1 MPPALTRAVS
11 TPPVP
16 TAALI
21 IFLFCMKIPTGKLLL
36 GIVPLV
42 LVGCAAMG
50 PPRPP
55 SLELPKPPTDLR
67 AARKG
72 DKVVL
77 TWTVPGLTTD
87 HQAARSLGATRICRG
102 SEPVLKECGTAVGEA
117 VPGAHTSASLPKTER
132 ASRPLPHDPGSKG
145 NGTQKV
151 AASYTDNLFSGNVQ
165 PETFGFASYAV
176 EVLNANGRGAGLS
189 NSVRVPLAQTLP
201 AASDFGA
208 RVTGQG
214 VVLSWRA
221 APVSA
226 QALVTPQDRGG
237 ESPAPTRTATSYLYR
252 VYRRIEGGK
261 ANLVGEVPVVGE
273 MNLSL
278 TDSSIEWEQTY
289 YYHVEA
295 VTVVSGDV
303 AGDHKKIEI
312 EGDDSAEVKV
322 FAHDVFPPA
331 VPAELQAVFS
341 GPGQLPAIDLV
352 WAPVADLDLAG
363 YNVYRR
369 EAGGVAV
376 KLNRDPVKTP
386 AYRDGNVAAGKT
398 YLYSVSAV
406 DVRGNES
413 ARSEEAGETVP

>member
-1 MPPALTRAVS
+1 MRDARKLVVALA
-11 TPPVP
+11 
-16 TAALI
+16 
-21 IFLFCMKIPTGKLLL
+21 
-36 GIVPLV
+36 PLV
-42 LVGCAAMG
+42 LAGCAAMG

-77 TWTVPGLTTD
+77 TWTVPALTTD
-87 HQAARSLGATRICRG
+87 HQGVRSLGGTRICRG
-102 SEPVLKECGTAVGEA
+102 SEPVLKECGTAMGEA
-117 VPGAHTSASLPKTER
+117 SPAASAVAVPDSGR
-132 ASRPLPHDPGSKG
+132 ASRPSHGPVSKS
-145 NGTQKV
+145 NSRQKV
-151 AASYTDNLFSGNVQ
+151 AASYTDKLFSGSVR
-165 PETFGFASYAV
+165 PEVLGFASYAV

-189 NSVRVPLAQTLP
+189 NSVRVPLAQTLAAP
-201 AASDFGA
+201 ADFGA
-208 RVTGQG
+208 QVTGQG
-214 VVLSWRA
+214 VVLSWGV
-221 APVSA
+221 AP
-226 QALVTPQDRGG
+226 GG
-237 ESPAPTRTATSYLYR
+237 FAPTQASTPTRPVVSYLYR

-261 ANLVGEVPVVGE
+261 ANLVGEVPVLSE

-278 TDSSIEWEQTY
+278 TDASIEWEQTY

-303 AGDHKKIEI
+303 AADHKKIEI

-341 GPGQLPAIDLV
+341 GPGQSPAIDLV
-352 WAPVADLDLAG
+352 WAPVTDMDLAG
-363 YNVYRR
+363 YNVYRHD
-369 EAGGVAV
+369 AGGAAV
-376 KLNRDPVKTP
+376 KVNGALVKTP
-386 AYRDGNVAAGKT
+386 AYRDANVATGKT

>member
-1 MPPALTRAVS
+1 
-11 TPPVP
+11 
-16 TAALI
+16 
-21 IFLFCMKIPTGKLLL
+21 MKIFTGKLLL
-36 GIVPLV
+36 GITPLV

-55 SLELPKPPTDLR
+55 SLELPKPPADLR

-72 DKVVL
+72 DKAVL
-77 TWTVPGLTTD
+77 TWSVPTLTTD
-87 HQAARSLGATRICRG
+87 HQAVRSLGATRICRG
-102 SEPVLKECGTAVGEA
+102 LGPVLKECGTAVGEA
-117 VPGAHTSASLPKTER
+117 SPVASAVVPPDTRRS
-132 ASRPLPHDPGSKG
+132 SRPLPRGPGSKASG
-145 NGTQKV
+145 GQKV
-151 AASYTDNLFSGNVQ
+151 AESYTDNLFSGSAR
-165 PETFGFASYAV
+165 PETVGFTTYAV
-176 EVLNANGRGAGLS
+176 EVLNANGRGAGVS
-189 NSVRVPLAQTLP
+189 NSVRVPLARTLP
-201 AASDFGA
+201 APADFGA

-221 APVSA
+221 APVGFSN
-226 QALVTPQDRGG
+226 PN
-237 ESPAPTRTATSYLYR
+237 PASYLYR

-273 MNLSL
+273 TNLSL

-295 VTVVSGDV
+295 VTVLAGDD
-303 AGDHKKIEI
+303 AADHKKIEI

-341 GPGQLPAIDLV
+341 GPGQSPAIDLV

-363 YNVYRR
+363 YNVYRH
-369 EAGGVAV
+369 EAGSAAV

-386 AYRDGNVAAGKT
+386 AYRDGKVAAGKS
-398 YLYSVSAV
+398 YSYAVSAV

-413 ARSEEAGETVP
+413 APSEEAGERVP

>member
-1 MPPALTRAVS
+1 MRDARKLVVALA
-11 TPPVP
+11 
-16 TAALI
+16 
-21 IFLFCMKIPTGKLLL
+21 
-36 GIVPLV
+36 PLV
-42 LVGCAAMG
+42 LAGCAAMG

-77 TWTVPGLTTD
+77 TWTVPALTTD
-87 HQAARSLGATRICRG
+87 HQGVRSLGGTRICRG

-117 VPGAHTSASLPKTER
+117 SPAASAVAVPDSGR
-132 ASRPLPHDPGSKG
+132 ASRPPHGPMSKS
-145 NGTQKV
+145 NSRQKV
-151 AASYTDNLFSGNVQ
+151 AASYTDNLFSGSVR
-165 PETFGFASYAV
+165 PEVLGFASYAV

-189 NSVRVPLAQTLP
+189 NSVRVPLAQTLAAP
-201 AASDFGA
+201 ADFGA
-208 RVTGQG
+208 QVTGQG
-214 VVLSWRA
+214 VVLSWA
-221 APVSA
+221 VAP
-226 QALVTPQDRGG
+226 GG
-237 ESPAPTRTATSYLYR
+237 FAPTQASTPTRPVVSYLYR

-261 ANLVGEVPVVGE
+261 ANLVGEVPVLSE

-278 TDSSIEWEQTY
+278 TDASIEWEQTY

-303 AGDHKKIEI
+303 AADHKKIEI

-341 GPGQLPAIDLV
+341 GPGQSPAIDLV
-352 WAPVADLDLAG
+352 WAPVTDMDLAG
-363 YNVYRR
+363 YNVYRH
-369 EAGGVAV
+369 EAGGAAV
-376 KLNRDPVKTP
+376 KVNGALVKTP
-386 AYRDGNVAAGKT
+386 AYRDANVATGKT

>member
-1 MPPALTRAVS
+1 VGSGQFRVSSLDGLRAPAVL
-11 TPPVP
+11 
-16 TAALI
+16 LI
-21 IFLFCMKIPTGKLLL
+21 FFFRMKIVTGRLLL
-36 GIVPLV
+36 GIAPLV

-77 TWTVPGLTTD
+77 TWTVPALTTD
-87 HQAARSLGATRICRG
+87 HQAARNLGPTRICRG
-102 SEPVLKECGTAVGEA
+102 SEPVLKECGSAVGEA
-117 VPGAHTSASLPKTER
+117 APAASVAAVPDSGR
-132 ASRPLPHDPGSKG
+132 AGRPLPHGPGSKSNSG
-145 NGTQKV
+145 QKV
-151 AASYTDNLFSGNVQ
+151 AASYTDSLFSGSVRAD
-165 PETFGFASYAV
+165 EFGLATYAI

-189 NSVRVPLAQTLP
+189 NSVRVPLARTLP
-201 AASDFGA
+201 APADFGA
-208 RVTGQG
+208 QVTGQG

-221 APVSA
+221 APVRFA
-226 QALVTPQDRGG
+226 NPHPVN
-237 ESPAPTRTATSYLYR
+237 YLYR
-252 VYRRIEGGK
+252 IYRRTEGGN
-261 ANLVGEVPVVGE
+261 ANLVGEVPVPGE

-295 VTVVSGDV
+295 VTVL
-303 AGDHKKIEI
+303 AGEDTADHKKIEI

-331 VPAELQAVFS
+331 VPADLQAVFS
-341 GPGQLPAIDLV
+341 GPGQQAAIDLV
-352 WAPVADLDLAG
+352 WAPVTDMDLAG
-363 YNVYRR
+363 YNVYRH
-369 EAGGVAV
+369 EAGGAAV
-376 KLNRDPVKTP
+376 KLNREPVKTP
-386 AYRDGNVAAGKT
+386 AYRDGSVAAGKS
-398 YLYSVSAV
+398 YLYAVSAV

>member
-1 MPPALTRAVS
+1 MRDARKLVVALA
-11 TPPVP
+11 
-16 TAALI
+16 
-21 IFLFCMKIPTGKLLL
+21 
-36 GIVPLV
+36 PLV
-42 LVGCAAMG
+42 LAGCAAMG

-77 TWTVPGLTTD
+77 TWTVPALTTD
-87 HQAARSLGATRICRG
+87 HQGVRSLGATRICRG

-117 VPGAHTSASLPKTER
+117 SPVASAVPVPVTER
-132 ASRPLPHDPGSKG
+132 ASRAPHGAASKSNSG
-145 NGTQKV
+145 QRV
-151 AASYTDNLFSGNVQ
+151 AASYTDNLFSGSVR
-165 PETFGFASYAV
+165 PEASGFASYAV

-189 NSVRVPLAQTLP
+189 NSARVPLARTLP
-201 AASDFGA
+201 APADFSA
-208 RVTGQG
+208 QLTGQG
-214 VVLSWRA
+214 VVLSWTA
-221 APVSA
+221 APGA
-226 QALVTPQDRGG
+226 PQNRAG
-237 ESPAPTRTATSYLYR
+237 EPVLSGAEGSPAPTRPVVSYVYR
-252 VYRRIEGGK
+252 VYRRTEGSK
-261 ANLVGEVPVVGE
+261 ANLVGETPVLGE

-278 TDSSIEWEQTY
+278 TDASIEWERTY

-303 AGDHKKIEI
+303 AADRKKIEI

-341 GPGQLPAIDLV
+341 GPGQQAAIDLV
-352 WAPVADLDLAG
+352 WAPVADMDLAG

-369 EAGGVAV
+369 EAGGAAV
-376 KLNRDPVKTP
+376 KVNGALVKTP
-386 AYRDGNVAAGKT
+386 AYRDANVATGKT

>member
-1 MPPALTRAVS
+1 
-11 TPPVP
+11 
-16 TAALI
+16 
-21 IFLFCMKIPTGKLLL
+21 MKIFTGKLLL
-36 GIVPLV
+36 GITPLV

-55 SLELPKPPTDLR
+55 SLDLPKPPADLR

-72 DKVVL
+72 DKVLL
-77 TWTVPGLTTD
+77 TWSVPALTTD
-87 HQAARSLGATRICRG
+87 HQAVRSLGATRICRG

-117 VPGAHTSASLPKTER
+117 APGAHSSASLPETER
-132 ASRPLPHDPGSKG
+132 ASRPLPRGPGSKAK
-145 NGTQKV
+145 QKV
-151 AASYTDNLFSGNVQ
+151 AASYTDTLFSGSVR
-165 PETFGFASYAV
+165 PETFEFASYAV
-176 EVLNANGRGAGLS
+176 EVLNANGRGAGVS
-189 NSVRVPLAQTLP
+189 NSVRVPLARTLP
-201 AASDFGA
+201 APADFGA

-214 VVLSWRA
+214 VVLSWGA
-221 APVSA
+221 APVGFSNSRP
-226 QALVTPQDRGG
+226 V
-237 ESPAPTRTATSYLYR
+237 SYFYR

-273 MNLSL
+273 MKLSL

-295 VTVVSGDV
+295 VTVLSGED
-303 AGDHKKIEI
+303 AADHKRIEI

-341 GPGQLPAIDLV
+341 GPGQSPAIDLV

-363 YNVYRR
+363 YNVYRH
-369 EAGGVAV
+369 EAGGAAE

-386 AYRDGNVAAGKT
+386 AYRDGNVAAGKS
-398 YLYSVSAV
+398 YSYAVSAV

>member
-1 MPPALTRAVS
+1 
-11 TPPVP
+11 
-16 TAALI
+16 
-21 IFLFCMKIPTGKLLL
+21 MKIPTGKLLL
-36 GIVPLV
+36 GMTPLV

-55 SLELPKPPTDLR
+55 SLKLPKPPTDLR
-67 AARKG
+67 ASRKG

-77 TWTVPGLTTD
+77 TWTVPAFTTD
-87 HQAARSLGATRICRG
+87 HQTVRSLGATRICRG

-117 VPGAHTSASLPKTER
+117 APVVSVVPRSENAR
-132 ASRPLPHDPGSKG
+132 ASRPLPHGS
-145 NGTQKV
+145 GTKSNSGQKV
-151 AASYTDNLFSGNVQ
+151 AASYTANLFSGSVL

-176 EVLNANGRGAGLS
+176 EVLNADGRGAGLS

-201 AASDFGA
+201 APADFGA

-214 VVLSWRA
+214 VVLSWGA

-226 QALVTPQDRGG
+226 QPLVTPQNRAG
-237 ESPAPTRTATSYLYR
+237 ESPAPARPVASYVYR

-261 ANLVGEVPVVGE
+261 ANLVGEVPAMGE

-278 TDSSIEWEQTY
+278 TDASIEWEQTY

-295 VTVVSGDV
+295 VTVLAGDD
-303 AGDHKKIEI
+303 AADHKKIEI
-312 EGDDSAEVKV
+312 EGEDSSEVTV

-341 GPGQLPAIDLV
+341 GPGHQAAIDLV
-352 WAPVADLDLAG
+352 WAPVTDMDLSG
-363 YNVYRR
+363 YNVYRH
-369 EAGGVAV
+369 EAGGAAV
-376 KLNRDPVKTP
+376 KLNGAPVKTP
-386 AYRDGNVAAGKT
+386 AYRDMWVQAGKK
-398 YLYSVSAV
+398 YLYAVSAV

>member
-1 MPPALTRAVS
+1 
-11 TPPVP
+11 
-16 TAALI
+16 
-21 IFLFCMKIPTGKLLL
+21 MKIFTGKLLL
-36 GIVPLV
+36 GITPLV

-55 SLELPKPPTDLR
+55 SLELPKPPADLR

-77 TWTVPGLTTD
+77 TWSVPTLTTD
-87 HQAARSLGATRICRG
+87 HQTARSLGATRICRG
-102 SEPVLKECGTAVGEA
+102 SEPVLKECGTPVGEA
-117 VPGAHTSASLPKTER
+117 APGAHTSSSLPEPER
-132 ASRPLPHDPGSKG
+132 ASRPLPHGPGSKAS
-145 NGTQKV
+145 TKQKV
-151 AASYTDNLFSGNVQ
+151 AASYTDNLFSGSVRA
-165 PETFGFASYAV
+165 ETFGFASYAV
-176 EVLNANGRGAGLS
+176 EVLNANGRGAGVS
-189 NSVRVPLAQTLP
+189 NSVRVPLARTLP
-201 AASDFGA
+201 AAADFSA

-214 VVLSWRA
+214 VVLSWGA

-226 QALVTPQDRGG
+226 QPLVTPQDRTG
-237 ESPAPTRTATSYLYR
+237 ESPAPTQAAAPARTAASYLYR

-273 MNLSL
+273 TNLSL

-295 VTVVSGDV
+295 VTVLAGDD
-303 AGDHKKIEI
+303 AADHKKIEI

-341 GPGQLPAIDLV
+341 GPGQSPAIDLV

-363 YNVYRR
+363 YNVYRH
-369 EAGGVAV
+369 EAGSAAV

-386 AYRDGNVAAGKT
+386 AYRDGKVAAGKS
-398 YLYSVSAV
+398 YSYAVSAV

-413 ARSEEAGETVP
+413 APSEEAGERVP

>member
-1 MPPALTRAVS
+1 MRDARKLVVALA
-11 TPPVP
+11 
-16 TAALI
+16 
-21 IFLFCMKIPTGKLLL
+21 
-36 GIVPLV
+36 PLV
-42 LVGCAAMG
+42 LAGCAAMG

-77 TWTVPGLTTD
+77 TWTVPALTTD
-87 HQAARSLGATRICRG
+87 HQGVRSLGGTRICRG
-102 SEPVLKECGTAVGEA
+102 SEPVLKECGTAMGEA
-117 VPGAHTSASLPKTER
+117 SPAASAVAVPDSGR
-132 ASRPLPHDPGSKG
+132 ASRPSHGPVSKS
-145 NGTQKV
+145 NSRQKV
-151 AASYTDNLFSGNVQ
+151 AASYTDKLFSGSVR
-165 PETFGFASYAV
+165 PEVLGFASYAV

-189 NSVRVPLAQTLP
+189 NSVRVPLAQTLAAP
-201 AASDFGA
+201 ADFGA
-208 RVTGQG
+208 QVTGQG
-214 VVLSWRA
+214 VVLSWGV
-221 APVSA
+221 APGGFA
-226 QALVTPQDRGG
+226 PTQA
-237 ESPAPTRTATSYLYR
+237 SAPTRPVVSYLYR

-261 ANLVGEVPVVGE
+261 ANLVGEVPVLSE

-278 TDSSIEWEQTY
+278 TDASIEWEQTY

-303 AGDHKKIEI
+303 AADHKKIEI

-341 GPGQLPAIDLV
+341 GPGQSPAIDLV
-352 WAPVADLDLAG
+352 WAPVTDMDLAG
-363 YNVYRR
+363 YNVYRHD
-369 EAGGVAV
+369 AGGAAV
-376 KLNRDPVKTP
+376 KVNGALVKTP
-386 AYRDGNVAAGKT
+386 AYRDANVATGKT